1 MAHLAFGLT
10 CIVAG
15 IASIAYSI
23 NDVWAALDIKNYLNN
38 QSTYNTIVEDNY
50 VDPARA
56 RMTFPEQ
63 KRNHDLYLS
72 GIHGKHLRR

>member
-15 IASIAYSI
+15 IASIAYS
-23 NDVWAALDIKNYLNN
+23 NQPRLGQRLTFKNYLNN

-56 RMTFPEQ
+56 
-63 KRNHDLYLS
+63 
-72 GIHGKHLRR
+72 G